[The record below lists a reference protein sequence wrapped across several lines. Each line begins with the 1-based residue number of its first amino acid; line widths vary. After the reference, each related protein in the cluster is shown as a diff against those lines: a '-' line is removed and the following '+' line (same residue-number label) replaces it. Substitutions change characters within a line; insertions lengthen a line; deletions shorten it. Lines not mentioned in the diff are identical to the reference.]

1 MTTQPELLISGLL
14 PRTCEARTQ
23 AVPAVARESHA
34 SRSDLRATVAMLG
47 LFGLGLGALVVYTHS
62 FMPMPAEIG
71 LEHNIDPPHPRSHE
85 LQPPSAA
92 GVSAEVHACAPGPYP
107 R

>member
-1 MTTQPELLISGLL
+1 MTQSELPISGLL
-14 PRTCEARTQ
+14 PHTREARD
-23 AVPAVARESHA
+23 AAHA
-34 SRSDLRATVAMLG
+34 SRGDVRATVAMLG

-62 FMPMPAEIG
+62 FMSMPAEIG
-71 LEHNIDPPHPRSHE
+71 LECSIDSSPPRSHE

-92 GVSAEVHACAPGPYP
+92 DASASVHACAHGPYL

>member
-1 MTTQPELLISGLL
+1 MSTQPEFPISGLL
-14 PRTCEARTQ
+14 PRTRETRDVAHAARGD
-23 AVPAVARESHA
+23 V
-34 SRSDLRATVAMLG
+34 RATVAMLG

-62 FMPMPAEIG
+62 FMSMPAEIG
-71 LEHNIDPPHPRSHE
+71 LERSIDSSPSRSHE

-92 GVSAEVHACAPGPYP
+92 GASASVAVCAHGPYL